1 MSKRA
6 SNLAASPVG
15 ENPRQDIVRGVQ
27 RGIPIVLGYL
37 PLGFAYG
44 VLAVQNGI
52 PPIPAVLMSLFVFAG
67 SGQFIAAG
75 LWGMGASVLSI
86 VFTTFVVNLRHLLMA
101 ASLAPWLRSFT
112 RTQQALFGFE
122 LTDETFALHSSAMR
136 SGETAS
142 LPLLYAANS
151 TAHAGWIGGAVCG
164 VLAGDVLPDPKL
176 FGLDYALPA
185 MFLALLL
192 PQCLRRLHLFAA
204 LFAGLL
210 SVGLA
215 LAGTGRW
222 NIIIATLATATV
234 GALLMTY
241 RDRHLLSRKKRGAA

>member
-1 MSKRA
+1 MSNTA
-6 SNLAASPVG
+6 LSPDSA
-15 ENPRQDIVRGVQ
+15 RSARDIMRGVQ

-52 PPIPAVLMSLFVFAG
+52 PPVPAVCMSLFVFAG
-67 SGQFIAAG
+67 SAQFIAAG

-86 VFTTFVVNLRHLLMA
+86 IFTTFVVNLRHLLMA

-122 LTDETFALHSSAMR
+122 LTDETFALHSTAMR
-136 SGETAS
+136 SGELAS
-142 LPLLYAANS
+142 LPLLYGANI
-151 TAHAGWIGGAVCG
+151 TAHAGWVFGAVAG
-164 VLAGDVLPDPKL
+164 VLAGDFLPDPKL

-192 PQCLRRLHLFAA
+192 PQCLRRLHLCAA
-204 LFAGLL
+204 LLAGLL
-210 SVGLA
+210 SVSLA
-215 LAGTGRW
+215 LAGAGRW
-222 NIIIATLATATV
+222 NVIVATLATATF
-234 GALLMTY
+234 GAVLTTY
-241 RDRHLLSRKKRGAA
+241 RDRHLVSAKTKRNAS